1 MEIPTGVICRRIG
14 DDERESLRELLQCP
28 RAYVRWA
35 QYLVVRP
42 TMSGDRVRTLH
53 VSWLSALWTANK
65 PVRQP

>member
-1 MEIPTGVICRRIG
+1 VCRRIG
-14 DDERESLRELLQCP
+14 DGERETLREMLQCP

-42 TMSGDRVRTLH
+42 TQSGDRVRTLH
-53 VSWLSALWTANK
+53 VSWLSALHTANK